1 MSVLGD
7 VFNSLQAMNQWQ
19 LLLAFVACTAY
30 VLAQGDLV
38 SPKVRRMAWSAALLS
53 TAVFVLESAEWMYS
67 AMLAAFAIAGL
78 GLFVASAW
86 ILSRALGFS
95 KPRATAEAAAFA
107 ESVEAA
113 EAEVPVLQSV
123 PVQASLGART
133 LSQHSGPAHST

>member
-7 VFNSLQAMNQWQ
+7 VFNSLQAMSQWQ

-38 SPKVRRMAWSAALLS
+38 SPKVRRMAWGMALLS

-86 ILSRALGFS
+86 MLSRALGFS

-113 EAEVPVLQSV
+113 DAETPALQAA
-123 PVQASLGART
+123 PAQASPGPRT
-133 LSQHSGPAHST
+133 RMQHNGPAHST